1 MNGKIRNFKLAAL
14 LGAITMAFAG
24 FGVANVATTGGFV
37 AGNSIVAAA
46 AQNVATVNGTDYAT
60 LQEAIDAAQDGD
72 TIVLVADVTEDVLI
86 TQKADVD
93 LVIDGNDKSFTGV
106 MTVFGD
112 ARHAGAETLTIKN
125 INFYAVADKDSCIVS
140 PDRTVY
146 NRYSY
151 SHNVTVDSCNFYGNV
166 ATPHEAAAVRHEDG
180 GDKNWT
186 IINCTVD
193 ENMHSMLQVQNVNG
207 KLVVDG
213 CTVNSK
219 NGLNLN
225 SCTNVEITNC
235 DMNVN
240 GYAVRAGVKTG
251 GDLAATKTFV
261 LENNVLKSEC
271 NDGDAVVMFRASSTN
286 TILDMSKNVVS
297 GTTHINSATADIE
310 VAVNGNYWDG
320 EEAPVVVVGGNEVEV
335 EVDSYYADETLGTL
349 VPNPRGSVTPA
360 YTRADGFWGE
370 GKSNANESYVVEIYE
385 NGVKIVSASLN
396 DIGNIMDG
404 TYKNVTWSVPFAG
417 STDQY
422 WTVQWATNYPR
433 ANMYPDTVKLVVDGE
448 VVSTNSVQY
457 NAPDN
462 LNEIEAFV
470 EDNAGG
476 VVAYTK
482 LADAFAAM
490 VNGNEVAIVRAGTY
504 ALSTAGKDITITGA
518 VDGVVFD
525 NIGKKNMSGANV
537 TFNNITFDY
546 YPNVNYTG
554 LQHSGNL
561 VYNDCTFNGQVFLYG
576 ISETFNDCTFNQ
588 NDAGSYNVWTYAA
601 DVVEF
606 NGCAFN
612 CVGKSV
618 LVYTEDKNAFTEL
631 EIKETTFNASAPV
644 DGKAAIEIDT
654 SLTKGANITIDK
666 TTTANGFAAGSESN
680 NTLWNNKKG
689 SDEGNKDITIV
700 VGDET
705 VLAPTAKIGKVGYST
720 LAEAFAAAQAGDTI
734 EIVSDITISDDW
746 DCRNN
751 GAKFTV
757 PLTINGNGHTLKL
770 TGKIDDKNWNT
781 VFRFE
786 ADATV
791 KNLTIDVSEAK
802 GVQRGIS
809 AKYSVTVENCKFIGN
824 VSAKRAIIF
833 GEGAKNEIGNVT
845 ATITGCEFKGWS
857 YGVSDNQSGKDA
869 KAVTV
874 TGSTFKNASVLISAA
889 ENVTF
894 TNNELD
900 NGYVNISSYT
910 AADTVKVVATGNTLD
925 SDYAPYNKINTKF
938 ENITADEDFVTLSVS
953 VNGICYT
960 TLQEAI
966 NKANGAEITLLGN
979 TKGAGVVI
987 DKIVNIN
994 FNGFTYTVTSGV
1006 EVDEVS
1012 YGFYIKPA
1020 TATSGDTIELT
1031 NGAIA
1036 VAANA
1041 DIDIVVL
1048 SAAPVE
1054 ASVLITDVSIAA
1066 ENATAILANSSMTE
1080 MRGACN
1086 ISSKGTAILVNNA
1099 NEDNRVQFIVT
1110 KFGDNVPEVSG
1121 NFEVK
1126 GKNIVAQII
1135 DGVFYGKVR
1144 SNNADNL
1151 WISGGKYKKDGIA
1164 DYLVEGK
1171 AIVKQGKYFVVVN
1184 AQPDNDDE
1192 GDFGYGFG
1200 DLAGIIGGL
1209 IGAGD
1214 IIGSQGNAGSQ
1225 VESDGIGA
1233 AGVVAIVAGS
1243 LAVVIAAGVCV
1254 LWILEKKEIFKVSEF
1269 LEKLEEKLKKNLKK

>member
-734 EIVSDITISDDW
+734 EIMAGEYSGNLDVKKAITVVGETNADGNLVTIKGKLNVTANGAIVKNINVDNGSSTAGYINANDVVIDGCNVKGGNGFRYCYTKGTVTFKNCVITGSTYGIHFDGSAGGNIVIDNCTITGWTSFAGTITNVSMKDTHFAEGNYNYIRFYQDATIDGCTFESDDMGIDIAADDATLQVKNVENIEQYLDEEDILNKNIIVNNEQLVRVASIGKAKYETLAKAFNAAKEGDEVIIFKAGTYKLDTYGKDITITANIAGVEFNDIGRKNIGSANITF
-746 DCRNN
+746 NN
-751 GAKFTV
+751 ITFDYSSNIKYYGLKYGDELVYNNCTFNGQVFLYGESEIFNNCTFNQNDANAYNVCIYNAKAVEFNGCTFNCAGESVLVNSNNQDRFTEV
-757 PLTINGNGHTLKL
+757 VVNRTTFNATAPIE
-770 TGKIDDKNWNT
+770 GKAAIEIDASLMKG
-781 VFRFE
+781 VS
-786 ADATV
+786 
-791 KNLTIDVSEAK
+791 LTIDDTTVANGFALGNNSNNTLWNNKKALEN
-802 GVQRGIS
+802 GNNIQVVVGG
-809 AKYSVTVENCKFIGN
+809 VTVLE
-824 VSAKRAIIF
+824 
-833 GEGAKNEIGNVT
+833 
-845 ATITGCEFKGWS
+845 
-857 YGVSDNQSGKDA
+857 
-869 KAVTV
+869 
-874 TGSTFKNASVLISAA
+874 SVL
-889 ENVTF
+889 
-894 TNNELD
+894 
-900 NGYVNISSYT
+900 
-910 AADTVKVVATGNTLD
+910 
-925 SDYAPYNKINTKF
+925 P
-938 ENITADEDFVTLSVS
+938 
-953 VNGICYT
+953 
-960 TLQEAI
+960 
-966 NKANGAEITLLGN
+966 
-979 TKGAGVVI
+979 
-987 DKIVNIN
+987 
-994 FNGFTYTVTSGV
+994 
-1006 EVDEVS
+1006 
-1012 YGFYIKPA
+1012 
-1020 TATSGDTIELT
+1020 
-1031 NGAIA
+1031 
-1036 VAANA
+1036 
-1041 DIDIVVL
+1041 
-1048 SAAPVE
+1048 
-1054 ASVLITDVSIAA
+1054 
-1066 ENATAILANSSMTE
+1066 
-1080 MRGACN
+1080 
-1086 ISSKGTAILVNNA
+1086 
-1099 NEDNRVQFIVT
+1099 
-1110 KFGDNVPEVSG
+1110 
-1121 NFEVK
+1121 
-1126 GKNIVAQII
+1126 
-1135 DGVFYGKVR
+1135 
-1144 SNNADNL
+1144 
-1151 WISGGKYKKDGIA
+1151 
-1164 DYLVEGK
+1164 
-1171 AIVKQGKYFVVVN
+1171 
-1184 AQPDNDDE
+1184 PDNDDE